1 MKKLFYLLCVF
12 VLLSCGNS
20 IKDDTVT
27 FINAELKTS
36 ITDFWLGDEDETSIK
51 QNIYVDG
58 ECISVDIEAPAN
70 CCYRKV
76 KYIANGIPVKDYV
89 LFNKTNDGYTPIQLY
104 SKTDKESEIEMEK
117 KMKELE
123 DMSPS
128 ERKAKLENDKKELE
142 KKRKNLMK
150 LKQKIEETNKW

>member
-1 MKKLFYLLCVF
+1 MKKLLFLLCVL

-76 KYIANGIPVKDYV
+76 KYIANGVPVKDYV
-89 LFNKTNDGYTPIQLY
+89 LFNKTNDGYTPFELF
-104 SKTDKESEIEMEK
+104 SKVNKQAEKE
-117 KMKELE
+117 MKEFE
-123 DMSPS
+123 DMSSS

-142 KKRKNLMK
+142 KKKKNLMK
-150 LKQKIEETNKW
+150 MKQKIEENNKW